1 MPQSDTDPK
10 LPRRS
15 FMARLGAGLAA
26 MTGAAAI
33 ASPPAQAQL
42 GGGPPPPWQPAR
54 HSQDDWF
61 DAIPGK
67 HRFFF
72 DATTPVGV
80 GDALQFS
87 NNFLYASKNG
97 YGLGDD
103 DNAVVIGLRHWATA
117 FAFSDAIW
125 SKYNAV
131 FTARSKFTDPKTS
144 ASPMIN
150 VYLTKGYGDTLTNRD
165 VTFQDAI
172 GHKIRFAVCDMAT
185 RALAGMIATKMGSK
199 PDEVLGELKGA
210 AHQNTTFVPAG
221 IVAVNRA
228 QERGY
233 AIQHIG

>member
-1 MPQSDTDPK
+1 MPDSTPDPK

-15 FMARLGAGLAA
+15 FMARLAASVAALSGASAMGASSAKAQTAA
-26 MTGAAAI
+26 G
-33 ASPPAQAQL
+33 
-42 GGGPPPPWQPAR
+42 PPWQPAR

-61 DAIPGK
+61 DALPGK

-72 DATTPVGV
+72 DATTPTGA
-80 GDALQFS
+80 GDALQFTS
-87 NNFLYASKNG
+87 NFLFASKSG
-97 YGLGDD
+97 YQLGDD

-125 SKYNAV
+125 AKYGVV
-131 FTARSKFTDPKTS
+131 FTERSKFTDPKTN
-144 ASPMIN
+144 APPTIN
-150 VYLTKGYGDTLTNRD
+150 VYLTKGYGLTLNNRE

-172 GHKIRFAVCDMAT
+172 GHKIQFAVCDMAT
-185 RALAGMIATKMGSK
+185 RALSGMIAAKMSLK
-199 PDEVLGELKGA
+199 ADEVYGELKAA
-210 AHQNTTFVPAG
+210 AHQNTHFVPAG